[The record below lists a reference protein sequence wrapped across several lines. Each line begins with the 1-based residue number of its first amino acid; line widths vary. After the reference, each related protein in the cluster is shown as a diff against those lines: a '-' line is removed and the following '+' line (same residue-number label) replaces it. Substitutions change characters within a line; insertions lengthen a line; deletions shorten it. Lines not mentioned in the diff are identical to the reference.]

1 MVFIFDA
8 GPSALLSCK
17 LSYVP
22 KFLRA
27 YTLRKFPT
35 LLAHQVAGGWFS
47 AGEWC
52 GELSVLGGNSGFSVE
67 NGFKVWGKIE
77 TEGRQILWNSIAEM
91 TEGNPN
97 ERNSSG
103 EVKIATLWG
112 GGD

>member
-1 MVFIFDA
+1 M
-8 GPSALLSCK
+8 
-17 LSYVP
+17 
-22 KFLRA
+22 
-27 YTLRKFPT
+27 
-35 LLAHQVAGGWFS
+35 
-47 AGEWC
+47 
-52 GELSVLGGNSGFSVE
+52 E